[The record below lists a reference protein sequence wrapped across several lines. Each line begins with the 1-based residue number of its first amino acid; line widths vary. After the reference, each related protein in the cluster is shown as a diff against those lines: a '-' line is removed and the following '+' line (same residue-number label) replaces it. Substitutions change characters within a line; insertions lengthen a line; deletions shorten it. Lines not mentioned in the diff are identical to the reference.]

1 LWDEQHLV
9 RHGLN
14 PRSGWER
21 FAHFWVLVGRS
32 FTRNRCP
39 LRAAALS
46 YTTLLALVPLLAVLI
61 SVSGSLLKRQGE
73 EPIMRFI
80 DQVVQAVTPGM
91 ETNVVV
97 TVLPPTTGE
106 AKNPS
111 APDSAAPAPATEQSV
126 PDTGQITVSREEVA
140 QRIKEFISNIQTG
153 TLGVGGMI
161 ALLVLAFGLINRVDD
176 TLNAIWGVTRR
187 RPWHLRLAYYSAAL
201 LLGPILLT
209 AAITLTSADHVQS
222 ARELI
227 KTTAPWGAWLD
238 QTFVGL
244 MPYFILSVAFS
255 LLYAAAPN
263 TRVQWRAALVGG
275 VLAGC
280 LWQLNSQLSVF
291 YASRVITYSRIY
303 GSLSMVPLL
312 MLAMYLHWLILLLG
326 AQVSYVWQH
335 GRTYLQ
341 DLQAENVN
349 QRTRE
354 RLAFQIMTLA
364 ARAFHDGAPP
374 PTIAALA
381 EAARTSPRLVSQVV
395 RALVAGRLLNEIN
408 GGAPAYVPARPLERI
423 TARDVLHALR
433 DTDGFPVPLRVEE
446 TVEQK
451 LAALAAAE
459 EQCAAT
465 LTLAQLAIGSGTKA
479 PRQPAP
485 TRAGGD

>member
-1 LWDEQHLV
+1 LLDEQHLA
-9 RHGLN
+9 RHGVN

-32 FTRNRCP
+32 FSRNRCP

-61 SVSGSLLKRQGE
+61 SLSGSLLKRQGE

-80 DQVVQAVTPGM
+80 DEVVQAVTPGM
-91 ETNVVV
+91 DTNVVV
-97 TVLPPTTGE
+97 SVPPPASVGPETPAPGR
-106 AKNPS
+106 AAS
-111 APDSAAPAPATEQSV
+111 APVSEQSA
-126 PDTGQITVSREEVA
+126 PNADRITVSREEVA
-140 QRIKEFISNIQTG
+140 RRIKEFIGNIQTG

-176 TLNAIWGVTRR
+176 TLNAIWGVTRQ

-209 AAITLTSADHVQS
+209 AAVTLTSADHVQS

-227 KTTAPWGAWLD
+227 KTAAPWGAWLD

-244 MPYFILSVAFS
+244 MPYFILSAAFS
-255 LLYAAAPN
+255 LLYVAAPN

-326 AQVSYVWQH
+326 AQVSYVWQN
-335 GRTYLQ
+335 GRAYLQ

-354 RLAFQIMTLA
+354 RLAFHVMTLA
-364 ARAFHDGAPP
+364 ARAFHDGMPP
-374 PTIAALA
+374 PTLAVLA
-381 EAARTSPRLVSQVV
+381 ESARTSPRLVGQVV
-395 RALVAGRLLNEIN
+395 RALVEGRLLNEIN

-423 TARDVLHALR
+423 TARDILRALR
-433 DTDGFPVPLRVEE
+433 DRDGFAVPLRVAEE
-446 TVEQK
+446 VERQ
-451 LAALAAAE
+451 LAALVAAE
-459 EQCAAT
+459 EESAAA
-465 LTLAQLAIGSGTKA
+465 LTLAQLAAAAGKSPA
-479 PRQPAP
+479 AAAQP
-485 TRAGGD
+485 